1 MPTFWKLAGP
11 PMQHNL
17 NASFASLRLSWHPT
31 LSRSGLDPKG
41 LALQFLKSLAQEQ
54 MLPGELVDLNLPL
67 R

>member
-1 MPTFWKLAGP
+1 
-11 PMQHNL
+11 MQHNL